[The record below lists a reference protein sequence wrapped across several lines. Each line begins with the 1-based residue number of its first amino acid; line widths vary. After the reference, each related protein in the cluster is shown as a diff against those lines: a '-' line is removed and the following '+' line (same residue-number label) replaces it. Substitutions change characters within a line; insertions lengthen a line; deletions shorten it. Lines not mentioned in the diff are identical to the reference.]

1 MILKPGK
8 TSSMSLLPN
17 LFKPKKTLGQ
27 RKPFCSSNR
36 FHAFIQF
43 FSYRRIYRSNEKN
56 NPFNYIIDSPQKI
69 SGFLQDLAGKSIRKH
84 RLYMNL
90 PFSITVFEGFNP
102 PCLLPFFVSVPTL
115 LLKSLYRYS
124 PNQNPIHPAGV
135 DRAFTWCCH
144 WPFGRRLVLLVTIRF
159 GLGRRVNV
167 HRMNCGRLWP
177 GCPWRMRWRFKGQKA
192 KSTMDW

>member
-1 MILKPGK
+1 MQFQPFPCIYSVFQVSKNI
-8 TSSMSLLPN
+8 S
-17 LFKPKKTLGQ
+17 FKRISQ
-27 RKPFCSSNR
+27 S
-36 FHAFIQF
+36 IQL
-43 FSYRRIYRSNEKN
+43 
-56 NPFNYIIDSPQKI
+56 IDCPQKI

-102 PCLLPFFVSVPTL
+102 PCLLPFFRFNSDPPPEIP
-115 LLKSLYRYS
+115 RYS

-144 WPFGRRLVLLVTIRF
+144 WPLGRRLVLLVTIRL

-167 HRMNCGRLWP
+167 HRMNCGRL
-177 GCPWRMRWRFKGQKA
+177 
-192 KSTMDW
+192 